1 MFKHLTWT
9 DRLMIEKGLR
19 HGLTMKEI
27 AKSIHFSERTVYY
40 EVKRGRYDH
49 VVGNT
54 WEIEDRY
61 SPDKAQARYDRNKT
75 AKGRDLKI
83 GNNHKLAQ
91 FIEDKIINERYSP
104 AAVAAEIKRRESEFG
119 ITIGEKTIYNY
130 IRKGVFLRLVSKHL
144 PNKGKQPKRKYHR
157 VVRAAAAPFGES
169 IDTRPSEV
177 DERGS
182 FGHWEMDTVVGK
194 AGTRPVL
201 LVLSER
207 LTRQEI
213 IIPMPDK
220 QMASTVKALDGLER
234 RYGAKWTSMFRSI
247 TVDNGSEFFDV
258 HGIER
263 SVLHP
268 GQRRTHLYFCHPYR
282 ASERGTNENTNK
294 LIRRWL
300 PKGTDFRKV
309 TRAHIK
315 KIEAWINNYPRE
327 VLGFLTSNERFSECC
342 ALI

>member
-19 HGLTMKEI
+19 HGLSVKEI
-27 AKSIHFSERTVYY
+27 AKSIHFCERTVYY
-40 EVKRGRYDH
+40 EVKRGRYEH
-49 VVGNT
+49 IVGNT

-83 GNNHKLAQ
+83 GNNHKLAR
-91 FIEDKIINERYSP
+91 FIEEKILTDKWSP
-104 AAVAAEIKRRESEFG
+104 AAVAAEIRRRADEFG
-119 ITIGEKTIYNY
+119 VTIGEKTIYNY
-130 IRKGVFLRLVSKHL
+130 IRKGVFLNLAEKHL
-144 PNKGKQPKRKYHR
+144 PNKGQRTKNTYRR
-157 VVRAAAAPFGES
+157 IVRAATAPRGDS
-169 IDTRPSEV
+169 IDTRPSEI
-177 DERGS
+177 DSRDS

-234 RYGAKWTSMFRSI
+234 MYGAKWSSMFRSI

-268 GQRRTHLYFCHPYR
+268 EQKRTTLYFCHPYR
-282 ASERGTNENTNK
+282 ASERGTNENTNRM
-294 LIRRWL
+294 IRRWL

-315 KIEAWINNYPRE
+315 KIESWINNYPRE

-342 ALI
+342 ALL